1 MARTD
6 RNIPTTTEDVFIQSL
21 LGMYHAHG
29 QDSTDFLEVHNA
41 LALRYG
47 QTQVKHEYKTNI
59 HEYRAETLQIL
70 RDFQDAY
77 EDICERFDLRNRK
90 FIKGNDFTYDN
101 LLSAIKKHDPD
112 LRGEK
117 IREDFKAQQ
126 SAQQEEVSK
135 LHKAFLRQKELWSPQ
150 DGRRRHP
157 IPKQIIE
164 LSAKLHKQRS
174 GKKPGSNDRK
184 VIKDE
189 PMAGESWF
197 NIDYDIRLGLRGF
210 DKLKGGLPE
219 YFRVHSIFEDTPT
232 TAEDV
237 RTSINHYRKTHHG
250 AWPDQRT
257 KERINDQTRLH
268 GRTWSAVDK
277 DQTGGYS
284 LYGHRLEMEK
294 LFTED
299 NVLVSHL
306 LHQHH
311 TGRKRPDISK
321 PEKIDDGTVL
331 SGYSWIQINKM
342 RIGGKT
348 VPQIYKQY
356 QENPKEHEYIRE
368 RVSDVLVQD
377 KNGPTQGLDQYEI
390 A

>member
-1 MARTD
+1 MAHTD
-6 RNIPTTTEDVFIQSL
+6 TNIPTTTEDVYIQSL
-21 LGMYHAHG
+21 LGIYHAHG
-29 QDSTDFLEVHNA
+29 QGSNDLLEVHNA

-47 QTQVKHEYKTNI
+47 ETQVKHAYKKDI
-59 HEYRAETLQIL
+59 YGYRSETLEIL
-70 RDFQDAY
+70 RDFHEAY
-77 EDICERFDLRNRK
+77 EDACERFDLKDRK
-90 FIKGNDFTYDN
+90 FIKGNDFTYND
-101 LLSAIKKHDPD
+101 LLTAIKKHNPD
-112 LRGEK
+112 LREEK
-117 IREDFKAQQ
+117 LREDFKAQQ
-126 SAQQEEVSK
+126 EQVSK
-135 LHKAFLRQKELWSPQ
+135 LQEAFLRQKAQWSPQ
-150 DGRRRHP
+150 DRRRKHP

-164 LSAKLHKQRS
+164 LSAQLHKQRS
-174 GKKPGSNDRK
+174 GKKPGSNDRN

-197 NIDYDIRLGLRGF
+197 NIDYDIRHGLRGF
-210 DKLKGGLPE
+210 EKLKGGLPE
-219 YFRVHSIFEDTPT
+219 YFRVHSIFEDTPAS
-232 TAEDV
+232 AEDV
-237 RTSINHYRKTHHG
+237 RVSINHYKKTHHG

-257 KERINDQTRLH
+257 EERINDQTRLQ
-268 GRTWSAVDK
+268 GRTWSAIDK

-299 NVLVSHL
+299 DVLVSHL

-311 TGRKRPDISK
+311 TGRKRPDTSK

-348 VPQIYKQY
+348 VPQIYKKF
-356 QENPKEHEYIRE
+356 QENPKEYEHIRE
-368 RVSDVLVQD
+368 RVSDILVQD
-377 KNGPTQGLDQYEI
+377 KNGPTQGFDQYEI